1 VGARETARVGNGEM
15 LHDVEEAHALA
26 FRQVCGRT
34 GDREGCGG
42 CNATTQPDRCAL
54 ITRRVALRA
63 ALAPC
68 ARADGHAQH
77 AHTARKEATVYS
89 GLQTVG
95 MSTGR
100 QKMDPLNEAQ
110 RPNVRGVRVVLSTG
124 YNP

>member
-1 VGARETARVGNGEM
+1 VQRYDPTGPVCFDYTARRS
-15 LHDVEEAHALA
+15 A
-26 FRQVCGRT
+26 FGTRPVC
-34 GDREGCGG
+34 
-42 CNATTQPDRCAL
+42 
-54 ITRRVALRA
+54 
-63 ALAPC
+63 
-68 ARADGHAQH
+68 AQH